1 MNFPERHVVAPLT
14 EKLYQKADMEK
25 IPLNGTFDFHR
36 YAIFPVGC
44 VMFVKRKKKLQ
55 CMIGKW

>member
-25 IPLNGTFDFHR
+25 MLDYIDILNELDTSQVEPMTH
-36 YAIFPVGC
+36 IFPSMQFFLSDV
-44 VMFVKRKKKLQ
+44 LYT
-55 CMIGKW
+55 